1 MLITTNGGLEAEF
14 ASNPDGAAGS
24 ACYSR
29 VCEILPEL
37 ANAGIFQTWIDAA
50 EIEMVERVVHGQ
62 VHLEISVFTQSESFE
77 D

>member
-1 MLITTNGGLEAEF
+1 LIWLEADF
-14 ASNPDGAAGS
+14 ASNPDSATVGA
-24 ACYSR
+24 CHSR
-29 VCEILPEL
+29 VREILAEL
-37 ANAGIFQTWIDAA
+37 ANAGIFQARIDAA